1 MSTYII
7 ADLHLSEDEPAIT
20 AGFINFIQQQA
31 IHAESL
37 YILGDFFNYWVGD
50 DDANPLHQLVANEL
64 KQLTERGIPCYFIHG
79 NRDFLIGKRYA
90 KQCGMTI
97 LPQETLL
104 ELYDKRILIL
114 HGDTL
119 CTDDAAYQNYRKKVH
134 TPWIQRVFLLL
145 PLFIRRRIAQK
156 MRQNSQYASSMKAES
171 IMDVNSQAVI
181 DALQRHQ
188 VQWMIHGHTHR
199 PAIHEIN
206 IGGKLHYRGVLGAWH
221 HEGSAFVINEQGIE
235 LTFFPFE

>member
-20 AGFINFIQQQA
+20 AGFLHFIEQQA
-31 IHAESL
+31 IHADSL
-37 YILGDFFNYWVGD
+37 YILGDFFNYWIGD
-50 DDANPLHQLVANEL
+50 DDETPLHQQVAQAL
-64 KQLTERGIPCYFIHG
+64 RQLSERGIPCYFIHG
-79 NRDFLIGKRYA
+79 NRDFLVGQRYA

-104 ELYDKRILIL
+104 ELYGQRILIM

-134 TPWIQRVFLLL
+134 TPWIQRLFLTL
-145 PLFIRRRIAQK
+145 PLCIRRRIAQK
-156 MRQNSQYASSMKAES
+156 MRRNSQYASSMKSEA
-171 IMDVNSQAVI
+171 IMDVNSLAVI
-181 DALQRHQ
+181 DALNRHQ
-188 VQWMIHGHTHR
+188 AQWIIHGHTHR

-206 IGGKLHYRGVLGAWH
+206 LEGHLHFRGVLGTWH
-221 HEGSAFVINEQGIE
+221 SEGSAFVINENGIE
-235 LTFFPFE
+235 LIFFPF

>member
-20 AGFINFIQQQA
+20 AGFIHFIQQQA
-31 IHAESL
+31 IHADSL
-37 YILGDFFNYWVGD
+37 YILGDFFNYWIGD
-50 DDANPLHQLVANEL
+50 DDDNPLHQRVAHEL
-64 KQLTERGIPCYFIHG
+64 KQLTAKGIPCYFIHG

-97 LPQETLL
+97 LPQETVLDI
-104 ELYDKRILIL
+104 YDKRILIL

-119 CTDDAAYQNYRKKVH
+119 CTDDLAYQNYRKKVH
-134 TPWIQRVFLLL
+134 TPWIQRVFLTL

-156 MRQNSQYASSMKAES
+156 MRKNSQYASSMKAES
-171 IMDVNSQAVI
+171 IMDVNPQAVV
-181 DALQRHQ
+181 DALKKHQ
-188 VQWMIHGHTHR
+188 AQWMIHGHTHR

-206 IGGKLHYRGVLGAWH
+206 IGGKMHFRGVLGAWH

-235 LTFFPFE
+235 LIFFPFE